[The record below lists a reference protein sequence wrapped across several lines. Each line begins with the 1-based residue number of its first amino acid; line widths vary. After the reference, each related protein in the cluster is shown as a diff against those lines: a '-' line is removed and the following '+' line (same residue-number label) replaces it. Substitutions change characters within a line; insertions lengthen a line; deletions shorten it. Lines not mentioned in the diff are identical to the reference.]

1 MWASVEPFHMIT
13 SSRVNLYF
21 INDNW
26 FLSSFKILPL
36 ELHAKE
42 NVCEKSL
49 DFEVGQTWF
58 QS

>member
-1 MWASVEPFHMIT
+1 MIT

-26 FLSSFKILPL
+26 FLSFFKILPL